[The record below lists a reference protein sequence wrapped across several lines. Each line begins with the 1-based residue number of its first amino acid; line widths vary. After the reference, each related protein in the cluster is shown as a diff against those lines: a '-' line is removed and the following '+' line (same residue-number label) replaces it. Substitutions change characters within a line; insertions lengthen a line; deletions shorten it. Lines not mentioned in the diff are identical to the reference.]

1 MADSNKTSQASE
13 ADSMLELA
21 EKLRDGKECT
31 QDVNRAFVLAYE
43 AVAKG
48 RRAKALRTLAYFYR
62 RGLFA
67 AKDHKRANELYCRSA
82 NSGSKF
88 AYYQLGKSYLE
99 GWGVKEDLAAAKFL
113 FEKAIEKGAQK
124 ASDEIKKIPDSVRSD
139 KSGISGYT
147 GEPDKGPLPD
157 YVTADYEKAKR
168 GTLWSANCHC
178 HTCHD
183 KGTVTCPECGGKKK
197 IECSKCHGK
206 GHHDDCNHCGST
218 GKKTCPT
225 CDGSGK
231 VCPVCYHGKVENGKV
246 IKRRVVNC
254 KACYG
259 RGYWIRQS
267 DGREFRCDECHG
279 GGQVKE
285 AYYDICPNCHGD
297 YSGFEGK
304 KTCSTCSGTGKV
316 TCSYCNGTG
325 KRKCASCDGSGKKSC
340 KTCGGDGSIKCPEC
354 KKREDAA
361 AAAERKRESAERER
375 RYKAEA
381 EERERTRESY
391 QNRSTFMALGL
402 AFGLLG
408 VHYAY
413 VRRWF
418 MFLIQIMLTTF
429 GVIKFVVPAI
439 GVQIE
444 NLTMPYSIKLNEA
457 GYSWLGLVVQNPL
470 SLAVLWCLF
479 GAIFIRK
486 DGTNH
491 KMTFRGRNV
500 VSRRAFITFSI
511 VCMVYFVL
519 LLACFHLPLRWT
531 WLAISGCPFIFASR
545 WKLFFVN
552 LLAVL
557 VYACGFDGNVMMNVC
572 FWGYLLAIGYV
583 AKEL

>member
-1 MADSNKTSQASE
+1 MADSTKTSQVSE

-48 RRAKALRTLAYFYR
+48 RRARALRTLAYFYR
-62 RGLFA
+62 RGFFA

-99 GWGVKEDLAAAKFL
+99 GWGVKKDLAAAKFL
-113 FEKAIEKGAQK
+113 FEKAIEKGLQK

-147 GEPDKGPLPD
+147 GEPDKGSLPD
-157 YVTADYEKAKR
+157 YVTADYEKGKR
-168 GTLWSANCHC
+168 GTLWNANCHC

-183 KGTVTCPECGGKKK
+183 KGSVTCPECGGKKEF
-197 IECSKCHGK
+197 ECKDCHGK
-206 GHHDDCNHCGST
+206 GHHDDCYHCGST
-218 GKKTCPT
+218 GKVRCSD
-225 CDGSGK
+225 CGGSGK
-231 VCPVCYHGKVENGKV
+231 VPVDCPVCYLGKVTK
-246 IKRRVVNC
+246 KRVVNC
-254 KACYG
+254 AKCYG
-259 RGYWIRQS
+259 TGKVKYYDGGRFHRCS
-267 DGREFRCDECHG
+267 DCG
-279 GGQVKE
+279 GSGQIE
-285 AYYDICPNCHGD
+285 EPYQDICPNCHGD
-297 YSGFEGK
+297 YKGFKGK
-304 KTCSTCSGTGKV
+304 KTCSACSGTGKV
-316 TCSYCNGTG
+316 RCSYCSGTG
-325 KRKCASCDGSGKKSC
+325 KRTCTSCNGRGKIRC
-340 KTCGGDGSIKCPEC
+340 KTCGGDGSVKCPEC
-354 KKREDAA
+354 KKRE
-361 AAAERKRESAERER
+361 AAERKR
-375 RYKAEA
+375 RYKAAA
-381 EERERTRESY
+381 EERERTRGSY

-408 VHYAY
+408 VHYVY

-418 MFLIQIMLTTF
+418 MFLIQIILTTF
-429 GVIKFVVPAI
+429 GVVKFVVPAI

-479 GAIFIRK
+479 GVILIRK
-486 DGTNH
+486 DSTNH
-491 KMTFRGRNV
+491 KMTFSGGNV

-511 VCMVYFVL
+511 VCMVYFML

-531 WLAISGCPFIFASR
+531 WLAISGIPFIFASR
-545 WKLFFVN
+545 WKFFFVN

>member
-1 MADSNKTSQASE
+1 MADSTKTSQANE

-67 AKDHKRANELYCRSA
+67 AKDHKKANELYCRSA
-82 NSGSKF
+82 NTGSKF

-99 GWGVKEDLAAAKFL
+99 GWGVKKDLAAAKFL
-113 FEKAIEKGAQK
+113 FEKAIEKGVQK

-147 GEPDKGPLPD
+147 GEPDKGSLPD

-168 GTLWSANCHC
+168 GTLWDANCHC

-183 KGTVTCPECGGKKK
+183 KGSVTCPECGGKKEF
-197 IECSKCHGK
+197 ECKDCHGK
-206 GHHDDCNHCGST
+206 GHHNDCYHCGST
-218 GKKTCPT
+218 GKARCSD
-225 CDGSGK
+225 CGGSGK
-231 VCPVCYHGKVENGKV
+231 VPVDCPVCHHTGKVTKERY
-246 IKRRVVNC
+246 INC
-254 KACYG
+254 ALCHGTGEQEWG
-259 RGYWIRQS
+259 RGQYRTCP
-267 DGREFRCDECHG
+267 RCEG
-279 GGQVKE
+279 SGQIKE
-285 AYYDICPNCHGD
+285 RYQDICPNCHGD
-297 YSGFEGK
+297 YKGFKGK
-304 KTCSTCSGTGKV
+304 KTCSACSGTGKV
-316 TCSYCNGTG
+316 RCSYCSGTG
-325 KRKCASCDGSGKKSC
+325 KRTCTSCNGRGKIRC
-340 KTCGGDGSIKCPEC
+340 KTCGGDGSVKCPEC

-361 AAAERKRESAERER
+361 AAAKRKQEAAESER
-375 RYKAEA
+375 RYKAAE

-391 QNRSTFMALGL
+391 QNRSVFMAVGL

-418 MFLIQIMLTTF
+418 MFLIQIILTTF

-439 GVQIE
+439 GAQIE

-479 GAIFIRK
+479 GVIFIRR

-491 KMTFRGRNV
+491 KMTFNGGKA
-500 VSRRAFITFSI
+500 VSRRAFIIFSI
-511 VCMVYFVL
+511 VCIAYFF
-519 LLACFHLPLRWT
+519 LLAMCYHLPLRLA
-531 WLAISGCPFIFASR
+531 WLAVSGIPFIYACR
-545 WKLFFVN
+545 WKFFFVN

-557 VYACGFDGNVMMNVC
+557 ACACGLGGNVMLNIYG
-572 FWGYLLAIGYV
+572 WGYLLSIGYV